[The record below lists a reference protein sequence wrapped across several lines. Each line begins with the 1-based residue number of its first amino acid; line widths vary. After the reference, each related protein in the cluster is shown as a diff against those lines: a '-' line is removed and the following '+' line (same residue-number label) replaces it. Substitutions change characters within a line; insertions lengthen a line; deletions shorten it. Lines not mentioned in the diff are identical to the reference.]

1 MSDSMK
7 TPLTVAKLKAFCTLN
22 DLPTSGK
29 KAELIQRLLDSGM
42 SKSELKIEGAEVEIK
57 EEQGEVVESETSE
70 GTAEEEP
77 ESFSLEDESTISGPE
92 SESPKGEK
100 KEESKAKKVDES
112 EDSDRISLDID
123 DEILNPVVIDEDTV
137 EDDEILEAEI
147 FDAEIVDSPTEEIKP
162 VENKIQKETPPTL
175 IDILKEPKSIA
186 VLCAILILGGGGY
199 WFLSQSLDPMSVE
212 SLNYGDEMRYVIT
225 SGAFLATDEFIEPV
239 IDYFDFEEEVCR
251 LELEFSGI
259 GSNSITQGTSSDL
272 ASQSSSNKAKLLG
285 AVPARGSYG
294 GEWLTIES
302 VTNYELSNLLAKIH
316 EVSGADSSICSSSF
330 VTANGNADLTLTS
343 WTELTDRATIATH
356 ADWDLDLREQVQG
369 VVHSYG
375 AGGILGDLD
384 ILGPSV
390 SMITQPIE
398 LKELFG
404 NDFIDNDASGSKN
417 GWNWRVLGTDTIS
430 GTKMWKIV
438 ATQSDLEQYCLGS
451 ATLNL
456 WIEPNNPWP
465 TQQVVDV
472 SISGA
477 NADRQGCSASTQFLG
492 DRVLPE
498 GELKLSHT
506 FTSTSLTRGSQSLD
520 YGANYDN
527 RPRGNELGPTDDD
540 KLDWTANSS
549 HARDNGDLRQFTLE
563 DAVACIDNLGGN
575 ASGARSAL
583 QEDGYVYRSTQTDSD
598 GVTIWNVS
606 WIDRDDSSGW
616 VLFNQT
622 GEASQEN
629 CTYTTKGPH
638 EDASD
643 WNREGVP
650 EMVEFAYIEDQLTA
664 SGKYPGLYG
673 EKGIFTQSGEYHDNV
688 RVGHLIVTPTSAVN
702 ELISNFIDTGTG
714 ASTMDISREWTDG
727 PYEHRTDVL
736 IELNDGRVLGWNY
749 FRTIP

>member
-7 TPLTVAKLKAFCTLN
+7 TPLTVAKLKALCTLN
-22 DLPTSGK
+22 DLPTSGR

-42 SKSELKIEGAEVEIK
+42 SKIELKIEGAEPKEQEKLTLEDDYDSIDVEAD
-57 EEQGEVVESETSE
+57 EEL
-70 GTAEEEP
+70 
-77 ESFSLEDESTISGPE
+77 ESFSLEDESTITSLE
-92 SESPKGEK
+92 DEVEIIEREMSKQINETSETKS
-100 KEESKAKKVDES
+100 
-112 EDSDRISLDID
+112 ISLDVD
-123 DEILNPVVIDEDTV
+123 DQLQDRNLPNLEHEV
-137 EDDEILEAEI
+137 LEAEI
-147 FDAEIVDSPTEEIKP
+147 VIEEVDEPVSEKIKP
-162 VENKIQKETPPTL
+162 VENKLQKEAPPNL
-175 IDILKEPKSIA
+175 LDILREPKSIA
-186 VLCAILILGGGGY
+186 ILCTLIILGGGGY
-199 WFLSQSLDPMSVE
+199 WFFSQSLDPMSVE

-239 IDYFDFEEEVCR
+239 IDYFDFEEDVCR

-259 GSNSITQGTSSDL
+259 GSNSITQGSTSDL
-272 ASQSSSNKAKLLG
+272 ASQSSANKAKLLG

-375 AGGILGDLD
+375 AGGLLGDLD
-384 ILGPSV
+384 VLGPSV

-398 LKELFG
+398 LKDLFG

-430 GTKMWKIV
+430 GAKMWKVV

-465 TQQVVDV
+465 AQQVVDV

-506 FTSTSLTRGSQSLD
+506 FTSTSLSRGTQSLD

-549 HARDNGDLRQFTLE
+549 HARDNSNLRQYTLE
-563 DAVACIDNLGGN
+563 DAVECFDTQSLREN
-575 ASGARSAL
+575 ASGARTAL
-583 QEDGYVYRSTQTDSD
+583 EGDGYIYRSTHTDNQQGS
-598 GVTIWNVS
+598 IWNVS
-606 WIDRDDSSGW
+606 WIDSDDASGW

-622 GEASQEN
+622 GEASDEN
-629 CTYTTKGPH
+629 CTYTFKGLH
-638 EDASD
+638 DGTSD
-643 WNREGVP
+643 WNRDGVP
-650 EMVEFAYIEDQLTA
+650 EMVEFAYIENQLTS
-664 SGKYPGLYG
+664 SGKYPGLFG
-673 EKGIFTQSGEYHDNV
+673 EKGIFTQSGDYHDNV

-714 ASTMDISREWTDG
+714 ASTMDISREWTEG

-736 IELNDGRVLGWNY
+736 VELNDGRVLGWNY